1 LSNFQTSIDIANRAL
16 QHCGARRIVA
26 FTDDSTEAAAV
37 SFCYDKLREAEMRR
51 NVWRFSIRKVALRP
65 IDTTWSY
72 IAPLAYVAAT
82 AYVTGS
88 VVSYLGQFYEATSPG
103 STGETPGLDASHWEV
118 YCGPRAIRPFA
129 LNTGGTASDVSYFSG
144 ELALSGGL
152 VYRSLV
158 SSNNDI
164 PPTAK
169 WLSLGAASVP
179 LSILY
184 PVGSGPASQND
195 TRNIFMLPAS
205 FMREAPQ
212 DPKGGNISNLGAP
225 SNNTVNDWLF
235 QDDLL
240 ISSGSDVIV
249 FRFAAGLTRV
259 PKFDPMFCE
268 GLAAR
273 IGLEI
278 CEEVTQ
284 SAEKLQ
290 TIGAAYNRFMGEART
305 VNGIEEGPVES
316 PEDDW
321 IVCRT

>member
-1 LSNFQTSIDIANRAL
+1 
-16 QHCGARRIVA
+16 
-26 FTDDSTEAAAV
+26 
-37 SFCYDKLREAEMRR
+37 
-51 NVWRFSIRKVALRP
+51 
-65 IDTTWSY
+65 
-72 IAPLAYVAAT
+72 
-82 AYVTGS
+82 
-88 VVSYLGQFYEATSPG
+88 
-103 STGETPGLDASHWEV
+103 
-118 YCGPRAIRPFA
+118 
-129 LNTGGTASDVSYFSG
+129 
-144 ELALSGGL
+144 
-152 VYRSLV
+152 
-158 SSNNDI
+158 
-164 PPTAK
+164 
-169 WLSLGAASVP
+169 
-179 LSILY
+179 
-184 PVGSGPASQND
+184 
-195 TRNIFMLPAS
+195 
-205 FMREAPQ
+205 
-212 DPKGGNISNLGAP
+212 
-225 SNNTVNDWLF
+225 VNDWLF